1 MYGDNQT
8 DSISI
13 LFVDDIMCKIAVA
26 LCLNIIQMIRND
38 IPIKLNDGTEITIV
52 TIIEKQYGTVAYS
65 GIYKKF
71 AVFYPIVI
79 AVLAALNL
87 TNFFGKFGNNMEIN
101 NYEADNSTDKL
112 LSVKKGNKLLLELNN
127 KYWNEEPYNNKNK
140 KDEIRRVELEIIRQN
155 TTDCFLSNK
164 FN

>member
-65 GIYKKF
+65 GVYKKF

-101 NYEADNSTDKL
+101 NYEAD
-112 LSVKKGNKLLLELNN
+112 SVDNKILCIKKGNKLLLELNN
-127 KYWNEEPYNNKNK
+127 KYWKEKPYEDKNK
-140 KDEIRRVELEIIRQN
+140 EDEIKRVELEIIRQN
-155 TTDCFLSNK
+155 TTDCFVSNK